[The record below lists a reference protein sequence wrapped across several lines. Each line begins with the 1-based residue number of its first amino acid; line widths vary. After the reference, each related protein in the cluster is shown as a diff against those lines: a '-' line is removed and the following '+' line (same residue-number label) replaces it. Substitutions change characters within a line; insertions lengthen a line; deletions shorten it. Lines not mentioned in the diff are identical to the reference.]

1 MSFLVN
7 SYRYLSG
14 SVGAATG
21 ASSGVATSAAVGAS
35 EAASIASAAGGSTSE
50 AVAELPGAAVGS
62 STGTSAAQAVGASS
76 ADATADAAGV
86 ATVSG
91 VGHSTNAAN
100 ASVNGSGSAS
110 AVGTGIS
117 PADGSSAGVGA
128 ASGAGSSVSLS
139 WQVNASATLTI
150 NGTGFGSTTIR
161 QRIASAQIS
170 NAGGTKVRVTLKAG
184 STGGFTC
191 DAAYIGH
198 KAASGDDYDF
208 ESTPTQLTFS
218 GGSASGT
225 AATGASIVTDEINF
239 TVQSGKDLIISVHFT
254 TSGVVSRATSGATG
268 WQCYRKSASD
278 AATVNA
284 TGYTTIDQADCVTK
298 VESYV

>member
-14 SVGAATG
+14 SVVAATG

-50 AVAELPGAAVGS
+50 AVAELPGDGVCS
-62 STGTSAAQAVGASS
+62 TTGTSTAQAVGASR
-76 ADATADAAGV
+76 ADATASAAG
-86 ATVSG
+86 AAAVSG
-91 VGHSTNAAN
+91 AGYATSAAN
-100 ASVNGSGSAS
+100 ASADGLGSSS
-110 AVGTGIS
+110 SVGTGIS

-128 ASGAGSSVSLS
+128 ASGVGSSVSLS
-139 WQVNASATLTI
+139 WQVNASTTLGV
-150 NGTGFGSTTIR
+150 NGTGFGNTTVR
-161 QRIASAQIS
+161 QRISSAQIS
-170 NAGGTKVRVTLKAG
+170 NTGGTKVRVTFKAG
-184 STGGFTC
+184 STGGFGC

-208 ESTPTQLTFS
+208 ESTPTQLTF
-218 GGSASGT
+218 GGGNAGATVS
-225 AATGASIVTDEINF
+225 TGATVLTDEINF
-239 TVQSGKDLIISVHFT
+239 TVQSGKDLIISIHFT
-254 TSGVVSRATSGATG
+254 TSGTVSRSTSATA
-268 WQCYRKSASD
+268 WQAYRKSASD

-284 TGYTTIDQADCVTK
+284 TGYTTSDAADCVTK